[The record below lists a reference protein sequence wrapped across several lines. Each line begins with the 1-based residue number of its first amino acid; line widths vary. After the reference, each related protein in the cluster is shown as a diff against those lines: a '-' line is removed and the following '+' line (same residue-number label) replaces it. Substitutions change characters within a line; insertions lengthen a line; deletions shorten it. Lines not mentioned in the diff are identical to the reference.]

1 MGFVYQIFGGLLIL
15 AGLSVV
21 WTPIPLGI
29 VLIALGAVVI
39 LANSEAARAW
49 VREQRA
55 VHARFNAFLDRA
67 EGVLPASLAR
77 ILAET
82 RPLGPEN

>member
-21 WTPIPLGI
+21 WTPIPVGI

-49 VREQRA
+49 VRERRA
-55 VHARFNAFLDRA
+55 AHARFNAFLDRA
-67 EGVLPASLAR
+67 EGVLPAALAR
-77 ILAET
+77 ILAAT

>member
-55 VHARFNAFLDRA
+55 THARFNAFLDRA
-67 EGVLPASLAR
+67 EGVLPGSLAR
-77 ILAET
+77 ILAAT